1 MGHSIGYTAPITL
14 IILQTAL
21 ETYKSYLLESAK
33 VEDSNEI
40 EANHEKIIDWKKVC
54 GSLAQ

>member
-14 IILQTAL
+14 IIFQTAL
-21 ETYKSYLLESAK
+21 ETYKSYLLESAM
-33 VEDSNEI
+33 VEDLNEI